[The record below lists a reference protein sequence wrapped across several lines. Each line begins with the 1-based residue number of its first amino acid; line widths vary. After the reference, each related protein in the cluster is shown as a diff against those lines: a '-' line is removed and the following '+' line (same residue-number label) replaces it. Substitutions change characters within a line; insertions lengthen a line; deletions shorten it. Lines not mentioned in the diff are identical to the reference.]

1 VPELVV
7 SPDAVA
13 RFVRGGA
20 RLHNAHVAQGPIT
33 TRDPAVIEVLLQF
46 VEPQDPGALRARVAE
61 PHRQGYDQ
69 LIDTLARAGILV
81 AAATADAR
89 GSQAGDRMAHVRRQL
104 GLLATAAAELAGD
117 VAALGPHALG
127 PLDAGV
133 PLEHRLESI
142 VAALGSLREHLG
154 EARRIQLAQQL
165 EELRRAGLLDDPKLH
180 LGAGARRLE
189 GWINVDVHPAPLS
202 LNLTRGLPFAD
213 SSVRVIFASHLFEH
227 LYYPNQ
233 ALRFLAECRR
243 VLRPGGRL
251 RLVVPDIER
260 YIRAYAAGDDAF
272 FTERRRTW
280 QGLPEGRTHLEEFLS
295 YAGAGPDPATF
306 LDSHKYA
313 YDYATLARL
322 LARAGFVDVARST
335 YMGSD
340 LPDLR
345 VDEASEVA
353 GATSEGRHY
362 SLFVEATAPP
372 AGPAAAAPQP

>member
-127 PLDAGV
+127 PLDASV
-133 PLEHRLESI
+133 PIEHRQE
-142 VAALGSLREHLG
+142 
-154 EARRIQLAQQL
+154 
-165 EELRRAGLLDDPKLH
+165 
-180 LGAGARRLE
+180 
-189 GWINVDVHPAPLS
+189 
-202 LNLTRGLPFAD
+202 
-213 SSVRVIFASHLFEH
+213 
-227 LYYPNQ
+227 
-233 ALRFLAECRR
+233 
-243 VLRPGGRL
+243 
-251 RLVVPDIER
+251 
-260 YIRAYAAGDDAF
+260 
-272 FTERRRTW
+272 
-280 QGLPEGRTHLEEFLS
+280 
-295 YAGAGPDPATF
+295 
-306 LDSHKYA
+306 
-313 YDYATLARL
+313 
-322 LARAGFVDVARST
+322 
-335 YMGSD
+335 
-340 LPDLR
+340 
-345 VDEASEVA
+345 
-353 GATSEGRHY
+353 
-362 SLFVEATAPP
+362 
-372 AGPAAAAPQP
+372 